1 MSDFIYFMLLG
12 PLLILATALFI
23 YWLTGWQDRRE
34 ERRLRS
40 RTDRAA
46 DWGAH
51 LNG

>member
-1 MSDFIYFMLLG
+1 MSDFTYYMLMA
-12 PLLILATALFI
+12 PLLMAVAGFFI
-23 YWLTGWQDRRE
+23 YCLTGWMDRRE